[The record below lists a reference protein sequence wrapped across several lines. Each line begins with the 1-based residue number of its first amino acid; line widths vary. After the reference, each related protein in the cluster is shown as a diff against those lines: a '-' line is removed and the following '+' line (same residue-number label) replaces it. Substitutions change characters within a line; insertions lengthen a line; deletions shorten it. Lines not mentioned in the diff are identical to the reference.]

1 MVLHMIFAF
10 CPVVFLLILAA
21 CYQLG
26 GDISLLFALGAL
38 VVSPFL
44 AMAIVS
50 AIAWVADWSD
60 RRARAGRIAKA
71 KARKSSVSST
81 N

>member
-1 MVLHMIFAF
+1 MFLQMIMMFA
-10 CPVVFLLILAA
+10 VFLALLLIGVGLQFDFP
-21 CYQLG
+21 YFRLY
-26 GDISLLFALGAL
+26 FAGVL

-44 AMAIVS
+44 SLAILS